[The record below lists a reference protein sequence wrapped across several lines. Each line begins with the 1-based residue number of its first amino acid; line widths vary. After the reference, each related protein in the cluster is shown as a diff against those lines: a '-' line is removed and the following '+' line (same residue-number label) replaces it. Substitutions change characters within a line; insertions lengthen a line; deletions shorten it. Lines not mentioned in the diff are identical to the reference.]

1 MLLVVAVELVVLEAA
16 VVGFPHSRW
25 AERPVGFVV
34 ARPEHKDSLTKD
46 ELLLFLRPRVATFWM
61 PDEIV
66 FIDEVPKTSVG
77 KFDKKTLRQRYADI
91 NLG

>member
-1 MLLVVAVELVVLEAA
+1 
-16 VVGFPHSRW
+16 
-25 AERPVGFVV
+25 
-34 ARPEHKDSLTKD
+34 LTKE
-46 ELLLFLRPRVATFWM
+46 ELLQFLRPRVATFWM

-77 KFDKKTLRQRYADI
+77 KFDKKALRLRYADI

>member
-1 MLLVVAVELVVLEAA
+1 MANPKVKEAA

-25 AERPVGFVV
+25 AERPVAFVV
-34 ARPEHKDSLTKD
+34 VRPEHQETVTKE
-46 ELLLFLRPRVATFWM
+46 ELLEFLRPRVASFWL

-66 FIDEVPKTSVG
+66 FLEEVPKTSVG
-77 KFDKKTLRQRYADI
+77 KFDKKRIRKDFASI